1 MLLRIIKLVP
11 TIRKQRKLPRFS
23 MLQRIQGIPMEQQQQ
38 LEQQLPKLNDVE
50 QQPIRKPMEL
60 LWML

>member
-23 MLQRIQGIPMEQQQQ
+23 MLQWIQSLLLQQQQ
-38 LEQQLPKLNDVE
+38 QPKLNDV
-50 QQPIRKPMEL
+50 QQSIRQPVLWQPMEL
-60 LWML
+60 LWLL